1 MRLQG
6 QLWKI
11 KLVGCICIR
20 SLNPSA
26 NCSARRGAAVATRPG
41 FSLDE
46 AAAAGCN
53 PRMLRKPF
61 PLLRALPCRIALLLS
76 LAFGLNV
83 AAVTLTAGVLEKYVA
98 KRDPSYAW
106 KRTEQKNLTNATL
119 THLELVSQ
127 TWRGQFWSHY
137 LLVLRPEQVRNPDI
151 ALLFVT
157 GGSHGAPNE
166 KDLEPFL
173 RVAQRAGAL
182 AAVLNKVPNQPLYD
196 GRKEDAL
203 IAYTFNEYLR
213 TGDASWPL
221 LFPMV
226 KSAVRGMDTVQ
237 AFARKEWGQNVQ
249 RFVVSGA
256 SKRGWT
262 TWLTGAVDPRVTAI
276 APMVIDM
283 LNMKAQLKWAD
294 KVYGKQ
300 SEEISDYT
308 EFNLHQR
315 MDEPRMVKLRGWVDP
330 YSYRQR
336 YAMPK
341 LLLLGT
347 NDPYWTVDS
356 LRHYWDD
363 LPEPK
368 LLFQTPNAGHDLA
381 GGKEAVETLAAWFQM
396 IADRQELPRMEW
408 QLKDGANG
416 RAGVTVRVSQPAKAI
431 RLWTA
436 HSADRDFR
444 DDKWTSRELPLDGAS
459 AVASAEVPVP
469 AKGYDAFL
477 AEVELSAP
485 TGDTYK
491 LSTQVQVTPDT
502 KP

>member
-1 MRLQG
+1 ML
-6 QLWKI
+6 
-11 KLVGCICIR
+11 R
-20 SLNPSA
+20 SPLPLAGS
-26 NCSARRGAAVATRPG
+26 ATRW
-41 FSLDE
+41 
-46 AAAAGCN
+46 
-53 PRMLRKPF
+53 
-61 PLLRALPCRIALLLS
+61 LLLW
-76 LAFGLNV
+76 LGLVCGLNV
-83 AAVTLTAGVLEKYVA
+83 STGTLAAGGLENYVA
-98 KRDPSYAW
+98 RRDPSYAW
-106 KRTEQKNLTNATL
+106 KRTEQKHLTNATL

-127 TWRGQFWSHY
+127 TWRGQFWSHH
-137 LLVLRPEQVRNPDI
+137 LIVLRPAQVHNPEI

-157 GGSHGAPNE
+157 GGSYDAPNE

-182 AAVLNKVPNQPLYD
+182 AAILNKVPNQPLYD
-196 GRKEDAL
+196 GRREDAL
-203 IAYTFNEYLR
+203 IAYTFDEYLR
-213 TGDASWPL
+213 TGDESWPL

-226 KSAVRGMDTVQ
+226 KSAVRAMDTVQ
-237 AFARKEWGQNVQ
+237 ASARKEWGQKVQ

-256 SKRGWT
+256 PKRGWT

-283 LNMKAQLKWAD
+283 LNMKAQLHWAD

-308 EFNLHQR
+308 EFNLHQKL
-315 MDEPRMVKLRGWVDP
+315 DEPRMVKLRAWVDP

-336 YAMPK
+336 YTMPK

-356 LRHYWDD
+356 LRHYWND

-368 LLFQTPNAGHDLA
+368 LLFQTPNAGHDLD
-381 GGKEAVETLAAWFQM
+381 GGKDAVDTLAAWFQM
-396 IADRQELPRMEW
+396 IADRQPLPTMEW
-408 QLKDGANG
+408 QLRDGANG
-416 RAGVTVRVSQPAKAI
+416 RAGVAVKVNQTAKAI

-444 DDKWTSRELPLDGAS
+444 DDKWTSRELATPQDRSRQAT
-459 AVASAEVPVP
+459 AEVP
-469 AKGYDAFL
+469 ASASGYDAFL
-477 AEVELSAP
+477 AEVELTAP
-485 TGDTYK
+485 TGNTYK